1 MPGDRDDLDFDR
13 QDGMQG
19 GIPAP
24 EASVAEHAQPRN
36 ITNFRRIL
44 LFIVFCLAMFL
55 DSFNLSALFAA
66 TSVLTKQFDLT
77 EGESSWVISAFQL
90 TYASFLLVVS
100 LHFGYLHVTQ
110 R

>member
-1 MPGDRDDLDFDR
+1 MPGEYLDFNR
-13 QDGMQG
+13 QDGMEG
-19 GIPAP
+19 GTPAP
-24 EASVAEHAQPRN
+24 EAPIAEHAQPRN
-36 ITNFRRIL
+36 ISNFRRIL

-55 DSFNLSALFAA
+55 DSFNLSALYAA

-100 LHFGYLHVTQ
+100 PPFGCFHTIQ